1 MGDGP
6 LNSERWE
13 ATPVFW
19 HVVAL
24 LLILLFALWLR
35 PIPLQADPSFQGYLQ
50 VVTSVLAFVFSAVT
64 LVRFQGTQDRISLI
78 LGAGFLLSGAV
89 LAGSSVLFF
98 QLPAEQQ
105 LQIRW
110 APVALW
116 VGRMI
121 LALLLVVALLVEHFL
136 PRSRRPKAEIAGA
149 LLTVMALTY
158 LVTVALRRLPTEVSP
173 HPGAFIPSPQQLF
186 PGVLF
191 LIAVIWYRRRLNTV
205 FTAFDRSIYVAAW
218 MNFAAQLAGSQSQRL
233 LDAPFVVAQGF
244 SVMGYAI
251 ALGGALLDNA
261 RLFEQVHHLA
271 VSDPL
276 TGLANYRRL
285 LDELESETERTNRSN
300 RPFCVLLLDLDGL
313 KKINDTY
320 GHLVGSRALCRVAD
334 ILRIHC
340 RSIDTAARYGGD
352 EFALVLPETE
362 ETEAESV
369 ASRRSRHCPPVSESA
384 FIAGMA
390 SESRNCCPKR
400 MPISIR
406 KKQNADAAMLR
417 FRAGAIRVPARYK
430 SPFGRAYC
438 FAPGANGA
446 NCSEILALSPTTTIV
461 ISSGLMYCAVC
472 FCTSAGVTALI
483 FCTYVFR

>member
-6 LNSERWE
+6 INSERWE

-35 PIPLQADPSFQGYLQ
+35 PIPLQADPSLQGYLQ
-50 VVTSVLAFVFSAVT
+50 VVTGVLAFVFSAVT

-89 LAGSSVLFF
+89 LAGSSVLFL
-98 QLPAEQQ
+98 QLPAEQHLRIQ
-105 LQIRW
+105 W

-121 LALLLVVALLVEHFL
+121 LALLLVVALIVEHFL

-149 LLTVMALTY
+149 LLSVVALTY
-158 LVTVALRRLPTEVSP
+158 LVTVALRRLPAEVSP

-186 PGVLF
+186 PGVIF
-191 LIAVIWYRRRLNTV
+191 LIAVIWYRRRLNQI

-218 MNFAAQLAGSQSQRL
+218 MNFAAQLAASQSERL
-233 LDAPFVVAQGF
+233 LDAPFVVSQGF

-261 RLFEQVHHLA
+261 RLFEQVRHLA

-285 LDELESETERTNRSN
+285 LDALENETERTNRTG
-300 RPFCVLLLDLDGL
+300 RPFALLLLDLDGL
-313 KKINDTY
+313 KKVNDTY
-320 GHLVGSRALCRVAD
+320 GHLVGSRAICRVAD
-334 ILRIHC
+334 TLRINC
-340 RSIDTAARYGGD
+340 RAIDTAARYGGD
-352 EFALVLPETE
+352 EFALVLPESE
-362 ETEAESV
+362 REEAERGAERIHNV
-369 ASRRSRHCPPVSESA
+369 MEQDKEQPLLSA
-384 FIAGMA
+384 
-390 SESRNCCPKR
+390 
-400 MPISIR
+400 SIR
-406 KKQNADAAMLR
+406 ISVYRGAGERIERLISEADEHLYEEKAKR
-417 FRAGAIRVPARYK
+417 NRRVTSIRQRRRAQRPGPA
-430 SPFGRAYC
+430 
-438 FAPGANGA
+438 
-446 NCSEILALSPTTTIV
+446 
-461 ISSGLMYCAVC
+461 
-472 FCTSAGVTALI
+472 
-483 FCTYVFR
+483 